1 MLLTPQGIC
10 AFEVGI
16 LWQTFQGMEAAVIRS
31 IGAFLVAVLVTY
43 LIGAALATQHV
54 LGALTVMG
62 MNIDFGVWA
71 HATLHDLIGM
81 AATYAPLLA
90 VAFLVALPV
99 ILLICRGR
107 PGWRRIG
114 YTTGFFAAV
123 IVMHWLMPMV
133 LNVTPVAATRQ
144 FGGLIQQ
151 GLAGAV
157 GGYLFYRLGRAH
169 LQDAKA
175 ASAEQNV

>member
-1 MLLTPQGIC
+1 M
-10 AFEVGI
+10 
-16 LWQTFQGMEAAVIRS
+16 IRS
-31 IGAFLVAVLVTY
+31 IGAFVVAVLVAY
-43 LIGAALATQHV
+43 VIGAALATQHV
-54 LGALTVMG
+54 LGSLTTMG

-71 HATLHDLIGM
+71 HATLHDLISM
-81 AATYAPLLA
+81 AGLYAPLLA

-99 ILLICRGR
+99 ILLVCRGR

-123 IVMHWLMPMV
+123 VVMHTIMPMV
-133 LNVTPVAATRQ
+133 LNVTPVAATRM

-157 GGYLFYRLGRAH
+157 GGYVFYRLGRASM
-169 LQDAKA
+169 LEKA
-175 ASAEQNV
+175 SEPQGA

>member
-1 MLLTPQGIC
+1 
-10 AFEVGI
+10 
-16 LWQTFQGMEAAVIRS
+16 MEAIVIRS

-43 LIGAALATQHV
+43 LIGAVLATQHV
-54 LGALTVMG
+54 LASLTSMG
-62 MNIDFGVWA
+62 MNIDFGVWV

-81 AATYAPLLA
+81 APTYAPLLA

-114 YTTGFFAAV
+114 YTTGFFTAV
-123 IVMHWLMPMV
+123 IVMHTIMPMV
-133 LNVTPVAATRQ
+133 LNVTPIAATR
-144 FGGLIQQ
+144 FFSGLIQQ

-157 GGYLFYRLGRAH
+157 GGFVFYRLGRAW
-169 LQDAKA
+169 LADKSA
-175 ASAEQNV
+175 AGQSGEHAA

>member
-1 MLLTPQGIC
+1 MK
-10 AFEVGI
+10 
-16 LWQTFQGMEAAVIRS
+16 AAVIRS
-31 IGAFLVAVLVTY
+31 IGAFLVAVLVAY

-54 LGALTVMG
+54 LGSLTTMG
-62 MNIDFGVWA
+62 MNIDFGIWA

-81 AATYAPLLA
+81 AGTYAPLLA
-90 VAFLVALPV
+90 VAFLAALPV
-99 ILLICRGR
+99 ILLVCRGR

-123 IVMHWLMPMV
+123 IVMHSLMPMV
-133 LNVTPVAATRQ
+133 LNVTPVASTRM

-157 GGYLFYRLGRAH
+157 GGYVFYKLGRAS
-169 LQDAKA
+169 LADARA
-175 ASAEQNV
+175 AADSGAQNA

>member
-1 MLLTPQGIC
+1 
-10 AFEVGI
+10 
-16 LWQTFQGMEAAVIRS
+16 MEAAVIRS
-31 IGAFLVAVLVTY
+31 IGAFLVAVLVAY

-54 LGALTVMG
+54 LGSLTTMG

-81 AATYAPLLA
+81 AGLYAPLLA
-90 VAFLVALPV
+90 AAFLVAMPV
-99 ILLICRGR
+99 ILLVCRGR

-123 IVMHWLMPMV
+123 VVMHSIMPLV
-133 LNVTPVAATRQ
+133 LNVTPVAATRM
-144 FGGLIQQ
+144 FGGLVQQ

-157 GGYLFYRLGRAH
+157 GGYVFYRLGRAS
-169 LQDAKA
+169 LADAA
-175 ASAEQNV
+175 AEQRAGEQGA

>member
-1 MLLTPQGIC
+1 M
-10 AFEVGI
+10 
-16 LWQTFQGMEAAVIRS
+16 IRS
-31 IGAFLVAVLVTY
+31 IGAFAVAVLVAY

-54 LGALTVMG
+54 LGSLTTMG

-71 HATLHDLIGM
+71 HATLHDLFGM

-90 VAFLVALPV
+90 IAFLVAMPV

-123 IVMHWLMPMV
+123 VVMHSIMPMV
-133 LNVTPVAATRQ
+133 LNVTPVAATRM

-157 GGYLFYRLGRAH
+157 GGYVFYRLGRAA
-169 LQDAKA
+169 LADQL
-175 ASAEQNV
+175 AESGEKNA

>member
-1 MLLTPQGIC
+1 M
-10 AFEVGI
+10 
-16 LWQTFQGMEAAVIRS
+16 IRS
-31 IGAFLVAVLVTY
+31 IFAFLVAVLVAY

-54 LGALTVMG
+54 LGALTMMG

-71 HATLHDLIGM
+71 EATLHDLVGM
-81 AATYAPLLA
+81 FATYVPLLL
-90 VAFLVALPV
+90 VAYLVALPV

-114 YTTGFFAAV
+114 YISGFFTAV
-123 IVMHWLMPMV
+123 IVLHLLMPLV
-133 LNVTPVAATRQ
+133 LNVTPVAATRY

-157 GGYLFYRLGRAH
+157 GGYVFYLLGRAA
-169 LQDAKA
+169 LNDPDNAPSSGA
-175 ASAEQNV
+175 ATGAG